1 MRLAPVALAL
11 LALTACGPA
20 EPESAANRFARTENE
35 IAEREKTLNAQVG
48 NELSQTEQRLEAEA
62 SQALNS
68 LNATAANTADEA
80 VPDARESGARAV
92 ANNKAF

>member
-1 MRLAPVALAL
+1 MKLAAAALAL
-11 LALTACGPA
+11 LALSACGPA

-35 IAEREKTLNAQVG
+35 IAEREKALNAQVG

-68 LNATAANTADEA
+68 LNAAATNSTDEA
-80 VPDARESGARAV
+80 APAARESGARSV
-92 ANNKAF
+92 VNNKAL

>member
-1 MRLAPVALAL
+1 MKLAAAALVL
-11 LALTACGPA
+11 LALSACGPA

-48 NELSQTEQRLEAEA
+48 NELSQTERRLEEEA

-68 LNATAANTADEA
+68 LNAAAINSTDEA
-80 VPDARESGARAV
+80 APAARESGARSV
-92 ANNKAF
+92 VNNKAL